1 MASIHIRL
9 QSHIH
14 TFGRVAF
21 DSNHM
26 CMLASQHPPLE
37 VLPPPPPLG
46 GETSCSLYARH
57 AMHALGKKIRKLILH
72 QIYVYSS
79 NLEVLSEDELI
90 IVHAYKLLVVDL
102 KQRNIAGWC
111 STQGKQKVLCPVFS
125 CGLVFL
131 FCFVFILASAR
142 NMMNGARVKNWC

>member
-1 MASIHIRL
+1 M
-9 QSHIH
+9 Q
-14 TFGRVAF
+14 FV
-21 DSNHM
+21 
-26 CMLASQHPPLE
+26 CK
-37 VLPPPPPLG
+37 
-46 GETSCSLYARH
+46 ARH
-57 AMHALGKKIRKLILH
+57 ACARQEDQKADPPSDI
-72 QIYVYSS
+72 YSS

-131 FCFVFILASAR
+131 FFVFILASAR
-142 NMMNGARVKNWC
+142 NIMNGARVKNWC

>member
-1 MASIHIRL
+1 MQFVCKACHACAR
-9 QSHIH
+9 QEDQK
-14 TFGRVAF
+14 A
-21 DSNHM
+21 D
-26 CMLASQHPPLE
+26 PP
-37 VLPPPPPLG
+37 
-46 GETSCSLYARH
+46 SD
-57 AMHALGKKIRKLILH
+57 
-72 QIYVYSS
+72 IYIYIYSS

-131 FCFVFILASAR
+131 FFVFILASAR
-142 NMMNGARVKNWC
+142 NMMNGHESKNWC